1 MYGKAK
7 RQAGLC
13 RELGSEP
20 SLHLTIIYRRI
31 EELKPDPTGRRCR
44 GLELDPAY
52 VDTIVR
58 RWQAVTGGT
67 ARHVASS
74 RNFVDLAREV
84 EVANA
89 P

>member
-13 RELGSEP
+13 REHGSEP

-58 RWQAVTGGT
+58 RWQALTGGS
-67 ARHVASS
+67 ARHAASD
-74 RNFVDLAREV
+74 RCFDDLADEA
-84 EVANA
+84 EAA
-89 P
+89 DAT